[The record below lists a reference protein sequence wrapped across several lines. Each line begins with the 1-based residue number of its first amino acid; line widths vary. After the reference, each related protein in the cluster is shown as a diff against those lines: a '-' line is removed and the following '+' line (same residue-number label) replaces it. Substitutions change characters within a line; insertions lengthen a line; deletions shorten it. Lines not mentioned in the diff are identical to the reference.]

1 MASHRRWYVAS
12 DRNGGD
18 EEKFGGGGDGSA
30 RLQQPVRRAT
40 LQTSRKNNKQSD
52 EFGFVKASDDFR
64 LFLIAATIL
73 YLKSAWPVA
82 ATRISQSRSASSGH
96 NASTP
101 WALRFCS

>member
-1 MASHRRWYVAS
+1 MLVTATSSKSFHK
-12 DRNGGD
+12 RNTAF
-18 EEKFGGGGDGSA
+18 KTVSL
-30 RLQQPVRRAT
+30 RLNLRAI